1 MGIIDTTLL
10 KGNLD
15 GLAELL
21 ARDPSTGFVTPR
33 VATTLVEDVRAVS
46 AFTQY
51 GSEFE
56 FRCDESEGRGGRG
69 EAPSPLRYLLSSLA
83 FCQQVWYAKGAAIV
97 GCEVAALEINVE
109 TFMDMRGEHLVN
121 DIPTHPQWFL
131 VTALVGSPSSPEYVE
146 AMAEEANRRCPVY
159 GLLSRAVPIYNRLIH
174 NEVVLVDATPPD
186 PPGQAEEEE
195 RA

>member
-1 MGIIDTTLL
+1 MGIIDSELL
-10 KGNLD
+10 KENLD
-15 GLAELL
+15 GLADRLTG
-21 ARDPSTGFVTPR
+21 DPTSGFVTPR
-33 VATTLVEDVRAVS
+33 VSTTLLEDVRAVS
-46 AFTQY
+46 RFTQY
-51 GSEFE
+51 GKDFE

-69 EAPSPLRYLLSSLA
+69 EAPSPLRYLLTSLA

-131 VTALVGSPSSPEYVE
+131 VTALVDSPSPPEHVE

-174 NEVVLVDATPPD
+174 NGVVLVDATPPN
-186 PPGQAEEEE
+186 PPGQEEEK